1 MIEQK
6 PGLEVFLCSPRGFCA
21 GVSRAVDT
29 VEAAL
34 RTFGAPVYVR
44 HNIVHNRHVVQS
56 LRARGAVFVKELS
69 EIPDSPAPVIF
80 SAHGVAV
87 AVEAEAS
94 RRGLFVI
101 DAACPLVKK
110 VHREAE
116 AYHGRGYEIVL
127 IGHHGHP
134 EVDGILGQLTPGAVT
149 LIEDVATAR
158 SFAPRDDLRLAY
170 ITQTTLSVDD
180 AAEIVSVLQQRF
192 PAIVGPRKSDIC
204 YATTNRQSAV
214 KAIARL
220 VDAFIVIGSP
230 ASSNSQRLRE
240 VALREGCAATMLLED
255 ASQLDWKL
263 LAGAGRLGVTA
274 SASAPELLVEGL
286 LDTLEE
292 RFDLSVQTVT
302 TASEEGLSFALPRA
316 LMADATAANPRQ
328 GASRPD

>member
-21 GVSRAVDT
+21 GVSRAIDT

-34 RTFGAPVYVR
+34 RIYGAPVYVR
-44 HNIVHNRHVVQS
+44 HNIVHNRHVVQG

-69 EIPDSPAPVIF
+69 EVPDSRAPVIF

-87 AVEAEAS
+87 AVETEAS

-116 AYHGRGYEIVL
+116 AYHARGYEIVL
-127 IGHHGHP
+127 IGHRGHP
-134 EVDGILGQLTPGAVT
+134 EVAGILGQLPPGTAT
-149 LIEDVATAR
+149 LIDDVPAAR
-158 SFAPRDDLRLAY
+158 SFAPRDERRLAY
-170 ITQTTLSVDD
+170 VTQTTLSVDD
-180 AAEIVSVLQQRF
+180 AAEIVGVLQQRF
-192 PAIVGPRKSDIC
+192 PAIAGPRKSDIC

-214 KAIARL
+214 KAIAPL

-230 ASSNSQRLRE
+230 SSSNSQRLRE
-240 VALREGCAATMLLED
+240 VAVREGCAGTMLLED
-255 ASQLDWKL
+255 ASQLDWDL

-274 SASAPELLVEGL
+274 GASAPESLVEEL
-286 LDTLEE
+286 LDALAG
-292 RFDLSVQTVT
+292 RFDLSVETVT
-302 TASEEGLSFALPRA
+302 TASEDGLSFALPRA
-316 LMADATAANPRQ
+316 LMADRAPARTRQ
-328 GASRPD
+328 AASRSN